1 MERDCESEL
10 SKLNIEQNACIYHF
24 GASVIH
30 GQRSNILRLLI
41 GSVISI
47 PLINNHTAY
56 KVEKALCE
64 IPLPEETEL
73 IESLSQAGKLTGNGN
88 GMQYFGAILIR
99 SDLSLEELD
108 AYYSGYRSNEWEC
121 LVETQEGQ
129 SIEVIDHET
138 LQFSEEIKDSGYYIL
153 YSWGSGNSLLEELDI
168 RGH

>member
-1 MERDCESEL
+1 M
-10 SKLNIEQNACIYHF
+10 KLKLV
-24 GASVIH
+24 G
-30 GQRSNILRLLI
+30 ILVAVVLI
-41 GSVISI
+41 DGMISI

-88 GMQYFGAILIR
+88 GIQYFGAILIR
-99 SDLSLEELD
+99 SDLSWEELD
-108 AYYSGYRSNEWEC
+108 AYYSGYRSNEWEY

-129 SIEVIDHET
+129 TIEVIDHGT
-138 LQFSEEIKDSGYYIL
+138 LQFSEEIKDNCYYIV

>member
-1 MERDCESEL
+1 MK
-10 SKLNIEQNACIYHF
+10 KLKLV
-24 GASVIH
+24 VI
-30 GQRSNILRLLI
+30 LVAVVLI
-41 GSVISI
+41 GGVISI
-47 PLINNHTAY
+47 SFINNNIAY
-56 KVEKALCE
+56 KVEKELCE
-64 IPLPEETEL
+64 TPLPEKTEL
-73 IESLSQAGKLTGNGN
+73 IESISRAGKLTGNGN

-99 SDLSLEELD
+99 SDLSLEELY

>member
-1 MERDCESEL
+1 MK
-10 SKLNIEQNACIYHF
+10 KLKLA
-24 GASVIH
+24 GMLAAVV
-30 GQRSNILRLLI
+30 LI
-41 GSVISI
+41 GGVISI
-47 PLINNHTAY
+47 SFINNNIAY
-56 KVEKALCE
+56 KVEKELCE
-64 IPLPEETEL
+64 TPLPEKTEL
-73 IESLSQAGKLTGNGN
+73 IESISRAGKLTGNGN

-138 LQFSEEIKDSGYYIL
+138 LQFSEEIKDSGYYIV

>member
-1 MERDCESEL
+1 MM
-10 SKLNIEQNACIYHF
+10 KLKLV
-24 GASVIH
+24 G
-30 GQRSNILRLLI
+30 ILVAVVLI
-41 GSVISI
+41 DGMISI

-88 GMQYFGAILIR
+88 GIQYFGAILIR
-99 SDLSLEELD
+99 SDLSWEELD
-108 AYYSGYRSNEWEC
+108 AYYSGYRSNEWEY

-129 SIEVIDHET
+129 TIEVIDHGT
-138 LQFSEEIKDSGYYIL
+138 LQFSEEIKDNCYYIV